1 MPQNWHVEPDG
12 RVGERPAAAGQF
24 GVRPARALALGERRA
39 EDIADAL
46 DECLIGVCL
55 PFLLEA
61 GYSARSATD
70 DDELLSELTAL
81 PMVHIDTEV
90 ERRATEAQRQLAR
103 AGHHRLPPVD
113 LIVSAL
119 ADRHGVGV
127 LHYDRGYDSLAART
141 DLRFTSV
148 WLARRGSL

>member
-1 MPQNWHVEPDG
+1 MDAPVSVELLLDNSAFVRLASPQIE
-12 RVGERPAAAGQF
+12 
-24 GVRPARALALGERRA
+24 ERRV
-39 EDIADAL
+39 EEIADAI
-46 DECLIGVCL
+46 EQRRVGVCL

-70 DDELLSELTAL
+70 HDELLRELMAL
-81 PMVHIDTEV
+81 PMLHIDSEV
-90 ERRATEAQRQLAR
+90 ERRALDAQRQLAR

-113 LIVSAL
+113 LIISAL
-119 ADRHGVGV
+119 ADRYGVGV
-127 LHYDRGYDSLAART
+127 LHYDHDYDTLAAKT

>member
-1 MPQNWHVEPDG
+1 MSVELLLDNSAFVRLASPQIE
-12 RVGERPAAAGQF
+12 
-24 GVRPARALALGERRA
+24 ERRV
-39 EDIADAL
+39 EEIADAI
-46 DECLIGVCL
+46 EQRRVGVCL

-70 DDELLSELTAL
+70 HDELLRELMAL
-81 PMVHIDTEV
+81 PMLHIDSEV
-90 ERRATEAQRQLAR
+90 ERRALDAQRQLAR

-113 LIVSAL
+113 LIISAL
-119 ADRHGVGV
+119 ADRYGVGV
-127 LHYDRGYDSLAART
+127 LHYDHDYDTLVAKT

>member
-1 MPQNWHVEPDG
+1 MSVELLLDNSAFV
-12 RVGERPAAAGQF
+12 RLASAALEE
-24 GVRPARALALGERRA
+24 PRAQE
-39 EDIADAL
+39 IADAL
-46 DECLIGVCL
+46 EQRRLGVCL

-70 DDELLSELTAL
+70 HDELLSELMAL
-81 PMVHIDTEV
+81 PILHIDSEV
-90 ERRATEAQRQLAR
+90 ERRAVDAQRQLAR

-113 LIVSAL
+113 LIISAL

-127 LHYDRGYDSLAART
+127 LHYDRDYDTLATRT
-141 DLRFTSV
+141 DLDFASV

>member
-1 MPQNWHVEPDG
+1 VGARVSVELLLDNS
-12 RVGERPAAAGQF
+12 AF
-24 GVRPARALALGERRA
+24 VRLASPALGERRA
-39 EDIADAL
+39 QEIADGL
-46 DECLIGVCL
+46 EQRHIGVCL

-70 DDELLSELTAL
+70 HDELLRELMAL
-81 PMVHIDTEV
+81 PMLHIDTEV
-90 ERRATEAQRQLAR
+90 EQRAVEAQRQLAH

-113 LIVSAL
+113 LIISAL

-127 LHYDRGYDSLAART
+127 LHYDRDYDTLATRT
-141 DLRFTSV
+141 NLRFASV